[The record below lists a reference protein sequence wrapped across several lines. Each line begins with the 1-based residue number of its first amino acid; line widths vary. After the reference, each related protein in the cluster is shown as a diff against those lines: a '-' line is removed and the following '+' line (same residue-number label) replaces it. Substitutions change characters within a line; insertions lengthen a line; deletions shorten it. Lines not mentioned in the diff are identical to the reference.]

1 VNRIKRSK
9 SIESVSEGT
18 SRRPTLKMLAQ
29 YLGLS
34 TTTVSVVISNSP
46 MASTITQATKDRI
59 WQAVEKF
66 GYRPN
71 IFARY
76 LHNKRTYSV
85 AVLVPDIGDEY
96 SALLVSGIESRLSK
110 DGYFFFV
117 VSHRGAPDLI
127 ESSPN
132 TLLDRSVEG
141 LIFINTPLKR
151 SLPVPVVAISDI
163 TEAPGVTRIVID
175 NGRAASMILDHL
187 AKLGHKKIAFFKG
200 PPGNGDTQDRWE
212 SICRV
217 ANELG
222 VKVRPELTVQLG
234 STHDSKSSMSDSG
247 YECAKKLLQNRRD
260 FTALVAFNDISAIGA
275 MRAFHDAG
283 LRVPRDVSVIGFDDV
298 LQAAFSVPRL
308 TTIRQPLSY
317 MGELAA
323 STLLEGIISG
333 KKYPEEIL
341 IYPELIVR
349 ESTATARKLK

>member
-1 VNRIKRSK
+1 MKRVK
-9 SIESVSEGT
+9 RKTEVAPT
-18 SRRPTLKMLAQ
+18 DVPRRPTLKMLAQ

-34 TTTVSVVISNSP
+34 TTTVSVVISDSP
-46 MASTITQATKDRI
+46 MASTITPTTKKRI
-59 WQAVEKF
+59 WDAVEKF

-71 IFARY
+71 VFARY
-76 LHNKRTYSV
+76 LHTKRTYSV

-96 SALLVSGIESRLSK
+96 SASLVSGIEARLAK

-132 TLLDRSVEG
+132 TLLDRAVEG

-175 NGRAASMILDHL
+175 NGRAAAMILEHL
-187 AKLGHKKIAFFKG
+187 TKLGHKRIAFFKG

-212 SICRV
+212 NICRV
-217 ANELG
+217 ASEIG
-222 VKVRPELTVQLG
+222 VKVRPELTAQLG
-234 STHDSKSSMSDSG
+234 STQNSTASMSDGG
-247 YECAKKLLQNRRD
+247 YECAKKLLQHRRE
-260 FTALVAFNDISAIGA
+260 FTALVAFNDVSAIGA

-283 LRVPRDVSVIGFDDV
+283 LRVPRDISVTGFDDV
-298 LQAAFSVPRL
+298 LPATFSVPRL
-308 TTIRQPLSY
+308 TTIRQPLPY

-323 STLLEGIISG
+323 STLLESITSG

-349 ESTATARKLK
+349 ESTAAAKKSK